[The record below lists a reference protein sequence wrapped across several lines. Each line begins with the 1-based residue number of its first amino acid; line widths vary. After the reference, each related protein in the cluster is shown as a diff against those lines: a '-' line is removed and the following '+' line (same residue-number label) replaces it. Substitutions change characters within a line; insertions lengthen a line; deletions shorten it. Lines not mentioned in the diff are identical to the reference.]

1 MELFIVGS
9 ARFFGSFRSDFRL
22 LLGIQNALNW
32 RNKFGNVT
40 DETTAEYG
48 VEINEIYSFI
58 HCFCIYNFAG
68 WLEMITVLYSNS
80 TLSSATAIYFLL
92 SISET

>member
-32 RNKFGNVT
+32 RNKFVNVT
-40 DETTAEYG
+40 DETTAEKG
-48 VEINEIYSFI
+48 VEINRRNEIYSFI

-68 WLEMITVLYSNS
+68 
-80 TLSSATAIYFLL
+80 
-92 SISET
+92 